1 MSTYVESLYFL
12 KPPTSMA
19 DTVPLLHSGLWYHRN
34 GWLTNEEHRYHMCI
48 TIHWGSSC
56 STCRCVIFFFFK
68 AIASS
73 IPISCHWLRYHKNPE
88 YVGKMQVFNECIQ
101 RPWSGWKVD
110 ELNETRWSFQLS
122 KPIFTVCFVTSVVK
136 SDHPKC
142 RKPFSFQKEPS
153 QTCGSQGKPSNRQIF
168 SKTMLPET
176 NSSRLKMDD
185 WKLLSFWGPAH
196 FQVLSLLVSA
206 DCNAPEVVTLTL
218 FFGPT
223 HSLRVGLTLNRDI
236 QGSLNAT
243 HFGSGG
249 YTLVN

>member
-1 MSTYVESLYFL
+1 MSSPYIFWSHQLPWLTRCHCSIQAFGI
-12 KPPTSMA
+12 TG
-19 DTVPLLHSGLWYHRN
+19 TV
-34 GWLTNEEHRYHMCI
+34 GWLMKNTAI
-48 TIHWGSSC
+48 TGVSQFIEIAAAQLVDV
-56 STCRCVIFFFFK
+56 CVFFFK

-168 SKTMLPET
+168 SKTMLPEI

-185 WKLLSFWGPAH
+185 WKTTFLLGPGPFSGAFAVSFSW
-196 FQVLSLLVSA
+196 L
-206 DCNAPEVVTLTL
+206 
-218 FFGPT
+218 
-223 HSLRVGLTLNRDI
+223 
-236 QGSLNAT
+236 
-243 HFGSGG
+243 
-249 YTLVN
+249 